1 MRKVLGILMEFL
13 YVSPMLFT
21 SVIDPLHWMF
31 AKAHA
36 DGVLAPLNLPP
47 SNPRLSLHADD
58 AALFITPMPEDV
70 LVTKQLLLQFGAI
83 SGLVANLDKSGLFKI
98 RCDNIDLPNC

>member
-21 SVIDPLHWMF
+21 SVIAPLHWMF

-47 SNPRLSLHADD
+47 SNLRLSLYADD
-58 AALFITPMPEDV
+58 AALFITPVPEDV
-70 LVTKQLLLQFGAI
+70 LVTKQLFASVRRHFRASCQPGQEWVVHNSLH
-83 SGLVANLDKSGLFKI
+83 
-98 RCDNIDLPNC
+98 